1 MNPDAPSQDAN
12 ANSPQPPIE
21 QPTPE
26 VFQAQNDTPPSV
38 QPTPQPVF
46 QPPQQEPVVQPTQ
59 FQQPQ
64 PSMQPAVQAPVM
76 TTVPKK
82 KLSKNVLIGIT
93 AGAAVLVLGLIVA
106 LAIIFAGP
114 SKADYKQAMDT
125 TESAREAWSKMAGVY
140 VSSSSTQT
148 ELTNSVDTM
157 KDAKTDLYKQLD
169 VLAKNKAITADK
181 DVKEKWQVVLDKK
194 TKLDAALSA
203 RIEAYETIYPIVISM
218 DSSPS
223 TQTEARAM
231 LVDAQAK
238 MSAITGLTDENNK
251 KYVERIK
258 SDLDK
263 LIVVIDKVI
272 VMRQDP
278 SKYDSTVMNTYYD
291 LTTDLTDA
299 DRDWASTSKKQM
311 DDSDIRKEM
320 TSLSEAIS
328 DKYYKLK

>member
-93 AGAAVLVLGLIVA
+93 AGAVVLVLGLIVA

-263 LIVVIDKVI
+263 LIGVIDKVI

-320 TSLSEAIS
+320 TSLSEVIS

>member
-82 KLSKNVLIGIT
+82 KLSKNVLIGII

-157 KDAKTDLYKQLD
+157 KDARTDLYKQLD